1 MFVLLVGVDKM
12 HKLMPEIV
20 STAER
25 MDIAPHVKDGY
36 IMMFIYMP
44 GVFPDEFLQYIGQ
57 VRTRPLSTCL
67 PLRPSC
73 CNVASHSPTNHSL
86 FLFPPHGSGWK
97 QRRPSLSRCPISY
110 PSNTTSPNLQTP
122 LCPAILYCFIV
133 TSTGTVLKFDIKLQY
148 PNVWIVFFIVIY
160 AVLLLRMN

>member
-1 MFVLLVGVDKM
+1 MFVLLEGVDKM

-57 VRTRPLSTCL
+57 VRRPLSTC
-67 PLRPSC
+67 
-73 CNVASHSPTNHSL
+73 
-86 FLFPPHGSGWK
+86 
-97 QRRPSLSRCPISY
+97 
-110 PSNTTSPNLQTP
+110 
-122 LCPAILYCFIV
+122 
-133 TSTGTVLKFDIKLQY
+133 
-148 PNVWIVFFIVIY
+148 
-160 AVLLLRMN
+160 